1 MEMKWDVFL
10 FALADLR
17 CFLMLVQYCAVSLVF
32 ISIESV
38 FFLKRIE
45 SVFENLMGVG
55 AT

>member
-17 CFLMLVQYCAVSLVF
+17 RFLMLVQYCAVSLVF

-38 FFLKRIE
+38 FFFEKNRIC
-45 SVFENLMGVG
+45 F
-55 AT
+55 

>member
-17 CFLMLVQYCAVSLVF
+17 RFLMLVQYCAVSLVF

-38 FFLKRIE
+38 FF
-45 SVFENLMGVG
+45 F
-55 AT
+55 